1 MLPIGKGFIH
11 LLLVGIDCMPSDR
24 LEDVPGFDI
33 DDVARAAGDD
43 PEVLRLENLDV
54 NLMGELLPEE
64 VKAATREAVGTFDA
78 NSYLPFIGKTDLR
91 AAVAD
96 QTNDRSGQSYGP
108 ENVVITCSTGE
119 SILDALLALIDHGD
133 EVVLTDPIY
142 AGMINRTRLAGG
154 EPSFVPYIAHDD
166 GWRLDLDALRETITD
181 ETEVLLLINPS
192 MPSGA
197 LLTRE
202 EWEAVAECCREHD
215 VWLLYNAIWE
225 SIIFDD
231 EPLIHPASF
240 PELADRTVIAGSV
253 TKSYGMIGWRVG
265 WIIGPE
271 EFMDDAARTHIYNTT
286 TPGGIGQAGAL
297 AALESDFEPDAYVP
311 ELQRRRD
318 TVTEQLRE
326 IGVTTI
332 PSKGGWMQLMNVEEL
347 GYDSA
352 SASDRLLKE
361 SKVAATP
368 MRHWGDQNSD
378 QYVRIVFSNEP
389 VERLEELGER
399 VEQALL

>member
-1 MLPIGKGFIH
+1 MTT
-11 LLLVGIDCMPSDR
+11 DR
-24 LEDVPGFDI
+24 LQDVPGFDI
-33 DDVARAAGDD
+33 DEVANAAGDD

-54 NLMGELLPEE
+54 NLMSELLPEE
-64 VKAATREAVGTFDA
+64 VKEATRDAVGTFDA
-78 NSYLPFIGKTDLR
+78 NSYLPFIGKEDLR
-91 AAVAD
+91 EAVAG
-96 QTNDRSGQSYGP
+96 QTNDRSGQDYGK

-119 SILDALLALIDHGD
+119 SVLDSLLAMIDPGD

-154 EPSFVPYIAHDD
+154 EPSFVPYENAGDE
-166 GWRLDLDALRETITD
+166 WRLDVDALEETVTD
-181 ETEVLLLINPS
+181 DTEVLLLVNPS

-197 LLTRE
+197 VLNRE
-202 EWEAVAECCREHD
+202 EWETISDLCQKHD

-225 SIIFDD
+225 SVLFDD
-231 EPLIHPASF
+231 LPLIHPASLDGMA
-240 PELADRTVIAGSV
+240 ERTVIAGSV

-265 WIIGPE
+265 WIVGPE
-271 EFMDDAARTHIYNTT
+271 EFMNDAARTHIYNTT

-297 AALESDFEPDAYVP
+297 AAIESDFEPNEYVP

-318 TVTEQLRE
+318 TVTEQLRDV
-326 IGVTTI
+326 GVTTV

-347 GYDSA
+347 GYDS
-352 SASDRLLKE
+352 STASDRLLEE

-368 MRHWGDQNSD
+368 MRHWGDENSD

-399 VEQALL
+399 IENALL

>member
-1 MLPIGKGFIH
+1 
-11 LLLVGIDCMPSDR
+11 MPVDR
-24 LEDVPGFDI
+24 LQDVPGFDI
-33 DDVARAAGDD
+33 DEVADAAGDV

-54 NLMGELLPEE
+54 DLMAETLPDE
-64 VKAATREAVGTFDA
+64 VLEATREAVGTFDA
-78 NSYLPFIGKTDLR
+78 NSYLPFIGKEDLR
-91 AAVAD
+91 DAVAT
-96 QTNDRSGQSYGP
+96 QTNERSGHDYGA

-119 SILDALLALIDHGD
+119 SVLDSLLALTDPGD

-142 AGMINRTRLAGG
+142 AGMINRTRLTGG
-154 EPSFVPYIAHDD
+154 DPSFVPYHVEDD
-166 GWRLDLDALRETITD
+166 EWRLDLDALRETISDDTQ
-181 ETEVLLLINPS
+181 VLLLINPS

-197 LLTRE
+197 VLNRE
-202 EWEAVAECCREHD
+202 EWETVSELCQEHD

-225 SIIFDD
+225 SVLFDD
-231 EPLIHPASF
+231 RPLVHPVSF
-240 PELADRTVIAGSV
+240 PGLAERTVIAGSV

-265 WIIGPE
+265 WIVGPE
-271 EFMDDAARTHIYNTT
+271 EFMNDVARTHIYNTT

-297 AALESDFEPDAYVP
+297 AALESDFEPAEYVP

-318 TVTEQLRE
+318 TVTEQLRA

-332 PSKGGWMQLMNVEEL
+332 PSGGGWMQLMNVDEL

-352 SASDRLLKE
+352 TASDLLLEE

-368 MRHWGDQNSD
+368 MRHWGDENSD
-378 QYVRIVFSNEP
+378 QFVRIVFSNEP
-389 VERLEELGER
+389 VERLEELGDR

>member
-1 MLPIGKGFIH
+1 
-11 LLLVGIDCMPSDR
+11 MPTDR
-24 LEDVPGFDI
+24 LQEVPGFDI
-33 DDVARAAGDD
+33 DEVADAAGDD
-43 PEVLRLENLDV
+43 SEILRLENLDV
-54 NLMGELLPEE
+54 DLMSELLPEE
-64 VKAATREAVGTFDA
+64 VKSATRDAVGTFDA
-78 NSYLPFIGKTDLR
+78 NSYLPFIGKKDLR
-91 AAVAD
+91 KAVAR
-96 QTNDRSGQSYGP
+96 QTNDRSGHDYGP

-119 SILDALLALIDHGD
+119 SVLDALLAMIDPGD

-154 EPSFVPYIAHDD
+154 EPSFVPYENVGDE
-166 GWRLDLDALRETITD
+166 WRLDVDALRETVTD
-181 ETEVLLLINPS
+181 DTDVLLLVNPS

-197 LLTRE
+197 VLSRD
-202 EWEAVAECCREHD
+202 EWETISELCQEHD

-225 SIIFDD
+225 SVLFDD
-231 EPLIHPASF
+231 LPLIHPVSLPGMA
-240 PELADRTVIAGSV
+240 ERTVIAGSV

-265 WIIGPE
+265 WIVGPE
-271 EFMDDAARTHIYNTT
+271 EFMNDAARTHIYNTT
-286 TPGGIGQAGAL
+286 CPGGIGQAGAL
-297 AALESDFEPDAYVP
+297 AAIESDFEPSAYVP

-318 TVTEQLRE
+318 TVTEQLRD

-347 GYDSA
+347 GYDS
-352 SASDRLLKE
+352 STASDLLLNE

-368 MRHWGDQNSD
+368 MRHWGDENSD

-399 VEQALL
+399 VETALL

>member
-1 MLPIGKGFIH
+1 MAP
-11 LLLVGIDCMPSDR
+11 DR
-24 LEDVPGFDI
+24 LQDVPGFDI
-33 DDVARAAGDD
+33 DDVARAAGSD
-43 PEVLRLENLDV
+43 PDVLRLENLDV
-54 NLMGELLPEE
+54 NLMSELVPEE
-64 VKAATREAVGTFDA
+64 VISATKDAVGTFDA
-78 NSYLPFIGKTDLR
+78 NSYLPFIGKRDLR
-91 AAVAD
+91 KAVAA
-96 QTNDRSGQSYGP
+96 QTNERSGQTYGP

-119 SILDALLALIDHGD
+119 SVLDSLLALIDPGD

-154 EPSFVPYIAHDD
+154 EPTFVPYTAEEDE
-166 GWRLDLDALRETITD
+166 WRLDCDALRETISD
-181 ETEVLLLINPS
+181 ETEVLLLVNPS

-197 LLTRE
+197 LLNRE
-202 EWEAVAECCREHD
+202 EWETISELCQQHD

-225 SIIFDD
+225 SVIFDD
-231 EPLIHPASF
+231 LPFIHPASL
-240 PELADRTVIAGSV
+240 PGMAERTVIAGSV

-265 WIIGPE
+265 WIVGPE
-271 EFMDDAARTHIYNTT
+271 EFMNDAARTHIYNTT

-297 AALESDFEPDAYVP
+297 AAIESDFEPTAYVP

-318 TVTEQLRE
+318 TVTEQLRS

-347 GYDSA
+347 GYDSSTA
-352 SASDRLLKE
+352 SKRLLEE

-389 VERLEELGER
+389 VDRLEELGER
-399 VEQALL
+399 VEKALL

>member
-1 MLPIGKGFIH
+1 MTT
-11 LLLVGIDCMPSDR
+11 DR
-24 LEDVPGFDI
+24 LQNVPGFDI
-33 DDVARAAGDD
+33 DDVADAAGDD

-54 NLMGELLPEE
+54 NLMAEKLPEE
-64 VKAATREAVGTFDA
+64 VKSATRDAVGTFDA
-78 NSYLPFIGKTDLR
+78 NSYLPFIGKEDLR
-91 AAVAD
+91 AAVAG
-96 QTNDRSGQSYGP
+96 QTNERSGQDYGP

-119 SILDALLALIDHGD
+119 SVLDSLLALIDPGD

-154 EPSFVPYIAHDD
+154 EPSFVPYVND
-166 GWRLDLDALRETITD
+166 GDEWRLDVDALRETITD
-181 ETEVLLLINPS
+181 DTEVLLLVNPS

-197 LLTRE
+197 VLNRE
-202 EWEAVAECCREHD
+202 EWETISDLCQQHD

-225 SIIFDD
+225 TVIFDD
-231 EPLIHPASF
+231 KPFIHPASL
-240 PELADRTVIAGSV
+240 EGMAERTVIAGSV

-265 WIIGPE
+265 WIVGPE
-271 EFMDDAARTHIYNTT
+271 EFMNDAARTHIYNTT

-297 AALESDFEPDAYVP
+297 AAIESDFEPAEYVP
-311 ELQRRRD
+311 ELERRRD
-318 TVTEQLRE
+318 TVAEQLRD

-347 GYDSA
+347 GYDSSTA
-352 SASDRLLKE
+352 SQLLLEE

-368 MRHWGDQNSD
+368 MRHWGDTNSD
-378 QYVRIVFSNEP
+378 QFVRIVFSNEP
-389 VERLEELGER
+389 VERLEELGDR

>member
-1 MLPIGKGFIH
+1 MTT
-11 LLLVGIDCMPSDR
+11 DR
-24 LEDVPGFDI
+24 LQDVPGFDI
-33 DDVARAAGDD
+33 DEVADAAGDD

-54 NLMGELLPEE
+54 DLMGELLPEE

-78 NSYLPFIGKTDLR
+78 NSYLPFVGKEDLR
-91 AAVAD
+91 AAVAEE
-96 QTNDRSGQSYGP
+96 TNDRSERDYGP

-119 SILDALLALIDHGD
+119 SVLDSLLAMIDPGD

-154 EPSFVPYIAHDD
+154 EPSFVPYRND
-166 GWRLDLDALRETITD
+166 GDEWRLDVEALRSTVDDDTA
-181 ETEVLLLINPS
+181 VLLLVNPS

-197 LLTRE
+197 VLTRE
-202 EWEAVAECCREHD
+202 EWEAVAEVCRDHD
-215 VWLLYNAIWE
+215 VQLLYNAIWE
-225 SIIFDD
+225 SVLFDD
-231 EPLIHPASF
+231 EPLLHPASL
-240 PELADRTVIAGSV
+240 PGMAERTVIAGSV

-265 WIIGPE
+265 WIVGPE
-271 EFMDDAARTHIYNTT
+271 AFMEDAARTHIYNTT

-297 AALESDFEPDAYVP
+297 AALESEFEPAEYVP

-318 TVTEQLRE
+318 TVTEQLRDV
-326 IGVTTI
+326 GVTTI
-332 PSKGGWMQLMNVEEL
+332 PAKGGWMQLMNVEEL

-352 SASDRLLKE
+352 TASDRLLE
-361 SKVAATP
+361 AAKVAATP
-368 MRHWGDQNSD
+368 MRHWGDENSD

-399 VEQALL
+399 VERALL

>member
-1 MLPIGKGFIH
+1 MTT
-11 LLLVGIDCMPSDR
+11 DR
-24 LEDVPGFDI
+24 LQNVPGFDI
-33 DDVARAAGDD
+33 DDVADAAGDD

-54 NLMGELLPEE
+54 NLMAEKLPEE
-64 VKAATREAVGTFDA
+64 VKSATRDAVGTFDA
-78 NSYLPFIGKTDLR
+78 NSYLPFIGKEDLR
-91 AAVAD
+91 AAVAG
-96 QTNDRSGQSYGP
+96 QTNERSGQDYGP

-119 SILDALLALIDHGD
+119 SVLDSLLALIDPGD

-154 EPSFVPYIAHDD
+154 EPSFVPYVND
-166 GWRLDLDALRETITD
+166 GDEWRLDVDALRETITD
-181 ETEVLLLINPS
+181 DTEVLLLVNPS

-197 LLTRE
+197 VLNRE
-202 EWEAVAECCREHD
+202 EWETISDLCQQHD

-225 SIIFDD
+225 TVIFDD
-231 EPLIHPASF
+231 KPFIHPASL
-240 PELADRTVIAGSV
+240 EGMAERTVIAGSV

-265 WIIGPE
+265 WIVGPE
-271 EFMDDAARTHIYNTT
+271 EFMNDAARTHIYNTT

-297 AALESDFEPDAYVP
+297 AAIESDFEPAEYVP
-311 ELQRRRD
+311 ELERRRD
-318 TVTEQLRE
+318 TVTEQLRD

-347 GYDSA
+347 GYDSSTA
-352 SASDRLLKE
+352 SQLLLEE

-368 MRHWGDQNSD
+368 MRHWGDTNSD
-378 QYVRIVFSNEP
+378 QFVRIVFSNEP
-389 VERLEELGER
+389 VERLEELGDR

>member
-1 MLPIGKGFIH
+1 
-11 LLLVGIDCMPSDR
+11 MPTDR
-24 LEDVPGFDI
+24 LQDVPGFDI
-33 DDVARAAGDD
+33 DEVADAAGDD

-54 NLMGELLPEE
+54 NLMSELLPEE
-64 VKAATREAVGTFDA
+64 VKSATRDAVGTFDA
-78 NSYLPFIGKTDLR
+78 NSYLPFIGKKDLR
-91 AAVAD
+91 EAVAR
-96 QTNDRSGQSYGP
+96 QTNDRSGHDYGA

-119 SILDALLALIDHGD
+119 SVLDALLAMIDPGD

-154 EPSFVPYIAHDD
+154 EPSFVPYVNAGDE
-166 GWRLDLDALRETITD
+166 WRLDVEVLRETVSD
-181 ETEVLLLINPS
+181 DTEVLLLVNPS

-197 LLTRE
+197 VLSRE
-202 EWEAVAECCREHD
+202 EWETIRDLCQEHD
-215 VWLLYNAIWE
+215 IWLLYNAIWE
-225 SIIFDD
+225 SVLFDD
-231 EPLIHPASF
+231 LPLIHPVSLPGMA
-240 PELADRTVIAGSV
+240 ERTVIAGSV

-265 WIIGPE
+265 WIVGPE
-271 EFMDDAARTHIYNTT
+271 EFMNDAARTHIYNTT

-297 AALESDFEPDAYVP
+297 AALESDFEPSEYVP

-318 TVTEQLRE
+318 TVTEQLRD

-347 GYDSA
+347 GYDS
-352 SASDRLLKE
+352 STASDLLLEE

-368 MRHWGDQNSD
+368 MRHWGDENSD

-389 VERLEELGER
+389 VERLEELGDR
-399 VEQALL
+399 VESALL